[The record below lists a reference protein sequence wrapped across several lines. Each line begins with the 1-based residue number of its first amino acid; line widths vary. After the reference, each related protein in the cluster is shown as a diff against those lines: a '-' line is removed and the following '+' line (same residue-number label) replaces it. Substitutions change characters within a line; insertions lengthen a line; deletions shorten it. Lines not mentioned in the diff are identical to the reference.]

1 MKLRARR
8 RWSRHVPIFALVVAV
23 ACTAL
28 APALC
33 LAAGKEDASA
43 AGWPEITKEERA
55 LTKVPQ
61 DPEADAVVLLN
72 ERNGKIVPK
81 GGDTV
86 NVIDHHV
93 RFKILTDR
101 GKRYA
106 DIQIAA
112 EKYSRVSDI
121 RARTIKPDGT
131 AVPVAPDQIFEK
143 ITFQV
148 GSYKQT
154 AWVFSFPAVEPGA
167 ILEYRYDRHDNFL
180 VFIEPFYFA
189 GPEFTLRAR
198 MTQAIPEDMG
208 YTLLCDLCP
217 GSQPPVITNWRE
229 GKVKGKLYSQELRDL
244 PGYKDELFMP
254 PARDVSP
261 RIEFVLLEWKR
272 HYWPSLGRQDRV
284 FIDWPSVAQHVAH
297 NYQGAVKEGQSSL
310 KPVVEGWLQGTT
322 DPQEKT
328 KTILRHVQRDFRYLS
343 FLDVYGRVRSIETML
358 KETIADNEDKAVL
371 LMAALKTVGIDS
383 YAALVSGRN
392 GGALNP
398 KFFSLSQFTHAVVAV
413 PQAGGGYLW
422 LDPTLTFAP
431 FGFMPWKDSG
441 AEALLIKGKEG
452 EMIALP
458 SKNEISASRYR
469 VTLKPRAD
477 GKADVDVEAEF
488 LGEDAI
494 DLRDDLAPAA
504 ETARLAFM
512 QKWVAARRTGAALRS
527 HTIENLDD
535 VEKPLRIKM
544 NIEAPGLVT
553 TADEV
558 MLVRGCVLT
567 CEESNPISRSARQH
581 PFYVDRGWNEEETVV
596 IQPVDG
602 IQAGPMP
609 PSVMAKSEVGSLTFS
624 CLPHGDGGARCAR
637 QYVARRNRWPATAQ
651 DNIRKMFDKV
661 IEADRTTVALQ
672 PSEAG
677 AAGR

>member
-1 MKLRARR
+1 MSFL
-8 RWSRHVPIFALVVAV
+8 ALAVAV
-23 ACTAL
+23 ACAAL
-28 APALC
+28 APAPC
-33 LAAGKEDASA
+33 LAAGKKEPSSES
-43 AGWPEITKEERA
+43 WPEVTPAERA
-55 LTKVPQ
+55 LTSVPQ

-106 DIQIAA
+106 DVEIAA
-112 EKYSRVSDI
+112 GKYSRVSNI

-131 AVPVAPDQIFEK
+131 AAPVAPDQIFEK
-143 ITFQV
+143 VTFQV
-148 GSYKQT
+148 GAYKET
-154 AWVFSFPAVEPGA
+154 AWVFSFPAVERGA
-167 ILEYRYDRHDNFL
+167 ILEYRYDRHDNSV
-180 VFIEPFYFA
+180 VFIDPFYFA

-198 MTQAIPEDMG
+198 MTQAIPDDMG
-208 YTLLCDLCP
+208 YWSLCDHCP
-217 GSQPPVITNWRE
+217 GSQPPAITNWRE

-272 HYWPSLGRQDRV
+272 YYWPSLGRQDRV
-284 FIDWPSVAQHVAH
+284 FIDWPSVAQHTAH
-297 NYQGAVKEGQSSL
+297 NYQGAVKDGLSSL
-310 KPVVEGWLQGTT
+310 KPVVDGWLQGIT
-322 DPQEKT
+322 DPQEKI
-328 KTILRHVQRDFRYLS
+328 KTIFRHVQRDFRYLS
-343 FLDVYGRVRSIETML
+343 FLDVYGRVRSIETMV
-358 KETIADNEDKAVL
+358 KDRIADNEDKAVL
-371 LMAALKTVGIDS
+371 LMAALKTIGIEAH
-383 YAALVSGRN
+383 AALVSGKN
-392 GGALNP
+392 GGSLNP
-398 KFFSLSQFTHAVVAV
+398 KFFSLSQFTHAVVAL

-422 LDPTLTFAP
+422 LDPTVTYAP
-431 FGFMPWKDSG
+431 FAFLPWKDSG

-458 SKNEISASRYR
+458 SRNEISASRYKIG
-469 VTLKPRAD
+469 LKPRSD
-477 GKADVDVEAEF
+477 GKADLDVEAEF

-504 ETARLAFM
+504 EAARLAFM
-512 QKWVAARRTGAALRS
+512 QKWVAGRRPGAALRS
-527 HTIENLDD
+527 HTIEDLDD
-535 VEKPLRIKM
+535 VEKPLRITMK
-544 NIEAPGLVT
+544 IEAPGLVT
-553 TADEV
+553 TAEDIL
-558 MLVRGCVLT
+558 LVRGCVLT
-567 CEESNPISRSARQH
+567 CEETNPISRGARQY
-581 PFYVDRGWNEEETVV
+581 PFFVDRGWNEEETVV

-609 PSVMAKSEVGSLTFS
+609 PSVMAKSEVGTLTFS

-637 QYVARRNRWPATAQ
+637 QFVARRNRWPASVQ
-651 DNIRKMFDKV
+651 ENVRKMFDKV